1 MCDEQLSNLPMPKIK
16 QPTINANERNV
27 PNMQDE
33 QNSLVKSVEQ
43 KLYKKRTYKNMFS
56 SKIFKKVKKN

>member
-43 KLYKKRTYKNMFS
+43 KLYKKRTYTNMFS